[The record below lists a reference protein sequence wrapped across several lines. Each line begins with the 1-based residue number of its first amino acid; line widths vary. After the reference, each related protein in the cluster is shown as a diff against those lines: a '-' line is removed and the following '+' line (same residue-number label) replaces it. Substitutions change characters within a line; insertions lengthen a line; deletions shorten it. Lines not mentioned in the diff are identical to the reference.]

1 MSAQTGLLER
11 LLDWLIGAPTGVRL
25 QPARPPIVPPLE
37 QRLGH
42 PTRDA
47 DRDHEREIE
56 LRVIMSGWM

>member
-11 LLDWLIGAPTGVRL
+11 LFDWLIGAPAEVRL
-25 QPARPPIVPPLE
+25 RPARPPIVAPLE

-47 DRDHEREIE
+47 DRDYEREIE
-56 LRVIMSGWM
+56 LRVLTSSWM